1 MDMPPLP
8 KPAAVPGGM
17 SSAFMAKERSIE
29 MQVVLKVIGE
39 LGFVPNAEQIPSIV
53 RAVINLHKGI
63 FEATRDGHMP
73 PAPVAKEELPAE
85 HEEDSKD
92 FDGKPILPPLPSPPP
107 PITEATRKR
116 IQALCKELK
125 IDRETGVALLQE
137 QFGSAAR
144 KIKGTKDLTEEEAV
158 KFEAKLEESA
168 A

>member
-1 MDMPPLP
+1 MWLSLGV
-8 KPAAVPGGM
+8 A
-17 SSAFMAKERSIE
+17 SALEGNRHLAIRAFFRA
-29 MQVVLKVIGE
+29 QE
-39 LGFVPNAEQIPSIV
+39 LGHP
-53 RAVINLHKGI
+53 RAARLVQLMSM
-63 FEATRDGHMP
+63 T
-73 PAPVAKEELPAE
+73 L
-85 HEEDSKD
+85 KD